1 MSADPAVVTVGVT
14 FPEVLAALR
23 HRRWWIVSTTLVAAA
38 ASVCVLLLSTP
49 VYRATAVLVP
59 VADQRAVGG
68 VAGALDGLGGLASL
82 AGLSFSSG
90 SAATEE
96 ALAVL
101 RSRAFLQKFIADR
114 NLLPVIFHEQW
125 DTSQERW
132 RLELSR
138 QPTLAKAHEQFASK
152 VLSVTHDKKTGLITI
167 SVTWRDRN
175 IAARWANELADQ
187 INGEMRA
194 RAIVQADGYRSYLER
209 ELAAAQYV
217 ETRDAI
223 NRLIEAQIKDRMLAT
238 VNRDFAFRVVDRALA
253 PDADRPLWPRKALLL
268 VGGPILGLL
277 ASMFVVVW
285 GCVLR
290 AERRRE

>member
-1 MSADPAVVTVGVT
+1 MSAEPSVLAGGVT

-23 HRRWWIVSTTLVAAA
+23 QRRWWIFSATLFATA
-38 ASVCVLLLSTP
+38 ASVCVLLLSTT

-68 VAGALDGLGGLASL
+68 VAGALDSLGGLASL

-101 RSRAFLQKFIADR
+101 RSRSFLQKFITDR
-114 NLLPVIFHEQW
+114 NLLPVIFEEHWDPSQKQW
-125 DTSQERW
+125 RSEP
-132 RLELSR
+132 SR
-138 QPTLAKAHEQFASK
+138 QPTLAKAHERFASK
-152 VLSVTHDKKTGLITI
+152 VLSVSHDKKTGLVTI
-167 SVTWRDRN
+167 SITWRDRN
-175 IAARWANELADQ
+175 MAARWANELADQ

-209 ELAAAQYV
+209 ELAEAQYV

-238 VNRDFAFRVVDRALA
+238 VNRDFAFRVVDRAMA
-253 PDADRPLWPRKALLL
+253 PDADRPIWPRKAVLL
-268 VGGPILGLL
+268 VAGPLLGLL

-285 GCVLR
+285 ACVLR